1 MESKKSPLFI
11 VGITRSGTTISH
23 DMVMQACPDA
33 VDLTS
38 DDDFECRNFWQAFGL
53 TIGSRR
59 TGTLCECATEE
70 DIDSVSKEAIQHY
83 VSSRHAQGGIITKNP
98 HLLNK
103 ISYVANVLPDAKF
116 ILIVR
121 DIMGVV
127 ASEKVGFNDAYQ
139 GDEDTPPYV
148 HYWPDTKLP
157 CWSYVKCDD
166 KQHQLTKPNFLLTVK
181 AMIKRVIVNLKNKS
195 LNEPG
200 KVLPHQ
206 KLSEFFQSHPDK
218 TRYYPGDGFHRIPE
232 SWITLNLNAIN
243 QLKALDNSRW
253 MTIVYND
260 LVDDTK
266 GVVSK
271 MLTFAG
277 YDAPELCSLP
287 TQLNKSSAD
296 KWRKNLSIEEQNT
309 VRETIKNNH
318 EDFAKICNTV
328 GANMLA
334 D

>member
-23 DMVMQACPDA
+23 DMVMKACPEA

-59 TGTLCECATEE
+59 TGTLCECATKD
-70 DIDSVSKEAIQHY
+70 DIDIASKEKIQNY
-83 VSSRHAQGGIITKNP
+83 VSLRHAQGGIITKNP

-103 ISYVANVLPDAKF
+103 ISYVANTLPDAKF
-116 ILIVR
+116 ILIIR

-127 ASEKVGFNDAYQ
+127 ASEKIGFNDAYK
-139 GDEDTPPYV
+139 GNEDAPPFV

-157 CWSYVKCDD
+157 CWSYIQCDHKELDAKKFNLLLKIKSMVK
-166 KQHQLTKPNFLLTVK
+166 K
-181 AMIKRVIVNLKNKS
+181 VIVNLKNKS

-200 KVLPHQ
+200 RVFSHQ
-206 KLSEFFQSHPDK
+206 KYSEFSVLHPDK

-232 SWITLNLNAIN
+232 SWITLNLNAIK
-243 QLKALDNSRW
+243 QLKELDNSRW
-253 MTIVYND
+253 MTIAYNE

-266 GVVSK
+266 GIVSK
-271 MLTFAG
+271 MLAFSG
-277 YDAPELCSLP
+277 YSAPALEKLP
-287 TQLNKSSAD
+287 NQLNKSSAD
-296 KWRKNLSIEEQNT
+296 KWRKNLSVEEQNIVRT
-309 VRETIKNNH
+309 VIENNKQDFETI
-318 EDFAKICNTV
+318 CSTV
-328 GANMLA
+328 GANMLV

>member
-11 VGITRSGTTISH
+11 IGITRSGTTISH
-23 DMVMQACPDA
+23 DMVMKACPEA
-33 VDLTS
+33 IDLTS

-59 TGTLCECATEE
+59 TGSLCECATKD
-70 DIDSVSKEAIQHY
+70 DINTASKKEIQNY
-83 VSSRHAQGGIITKNP
+83 VSLRHAQGGIITKNP

-103 ISYVANVLPDAKF
+103 ISYVANTLPDAKF

-127 ASEKVGFNDAYQ
+127 ASEKVGFNHAYK
-139 GDEDTPPYV
+139 GDEDSLPFV
-148 HYWPDTKLP
+148 HYWPDTNLP
-157 CWSYVKCDD
+157 CWSYIQCDHKENQITEPSILVK
-166 KQHQLTKPNFLLTVK
+166 VK
-181 AMIKRVIVNLKNKS
+181 SMVKKVIVNLKNKS
-195 LNEPG
+195 LKEPG
-200 KVLPHQ
+200 KVFSHQ
-206 KLSEFFQSHPDK
+206 KFSEFSKSHPDK

-243 QLKALDNSRW
+243 QLKELESSRW
-253 MTIVYND
+253 MTIAYND

-271 MLTFAG
+271 ILTFSG
-277 YDAPELCSLP
+277 YEAPELEALP
-287 TQLNKSSAD
+287 EQLNKASAD
-296 KWRKNLSIEEQNT
+296 KWRKNLSEEEQNI
-309 VRETIKNNH
+309 VRAVIKNNS
-318 EDFAKICNTV
+318 EAFDTICNIV
-328 GANMLA
+328 GSNMLA

>member
-11 VGITRSGTTISH
+11 IGITRSGTTISH
-23 DMVMQACPDA
+23 DMVMKACPEA

-38 DDDFECRNFWQAFGL
+38 DDDFECRKFWQAFGL

-59 TGTLCECATEE
+59 TGTLCECATKEN
-70 DIDSVSKEAIQHY
+70 IDPASKEAINNY
-83 VSSRHAQGGIITKNP
+83 VSSRHAKGGIITKNP

-121 DIMGVV
+121 DIMGVI
-127 ASEKVGFNDAYQ
+127 ASEKVGFNDAYK
-139 GDEDTPPYV
+139 GDEDSPPYV

-157 CWSYVKCDD
+157 CWSYVQCDN
-166 KQHQLTKPNFLLTVK
+166 QQEPAAKPSLLVTIK
-181 AMIKRVIVNLKNKS
+181 AMIKRVMVNLKNRS
-195 LNEPG
+195 FNEPG
-200 KVLPHQ
+200 KALPHQ
-206 KLSEFFQSHPDK
+206 KLSDFYHSHPDK
-218 TRYYPGDGFHRIPE
+218 TRYYPGEGFKRLPE
-232 SWITLNLNAIN
+232 SWITLNINAIN
-243 QLKALDNSRW
+243 QLKELDNSRW
-253 MTIVYND
+253 MTIAYNH

-277 YDAPELCSLP
+277 YDAPGLESLP
-287 TQLNKSSAD
+287 EQLNKSSAD
-296 KWRKNLSIEEQNT
+296 KWRTNLSEQEQNI
-309 VRETIKNNH
+309 VRETINNNR
-318 EDFAKICNTV
+318 ENFTTICDTV
-328 GANMLA
+328 GANMLV